1 MFCRVEIL
9 KRPRDQ
15 VICEHCMTGTIASA
29 IDEAAERER
38 RLHRGDGYRIRNM
51 HTDEVRETSQRHT

>member
-15 VICEHCMTGTIASA
+15 VICAHYMTGNVASA
-29 IDEAAERER
+29 FDEYAERER
-38 RLHRGDGYRIRNM
+38 RLHGGDGYRIHNM
-51 HTDEVRETSQRHT
+51 HTDEVREAWERGS

>member
-15 VICEHCMTGTIASA
+15 VICAHYKIANVVTEF
-29 IDEAAERER
+29 DEYAERER
-38 RLHRGDGYRIRNM
+38 RTHGGDGYRIENL
-51 HTDEVRETSQRHT
+51 HTGEVREAWG